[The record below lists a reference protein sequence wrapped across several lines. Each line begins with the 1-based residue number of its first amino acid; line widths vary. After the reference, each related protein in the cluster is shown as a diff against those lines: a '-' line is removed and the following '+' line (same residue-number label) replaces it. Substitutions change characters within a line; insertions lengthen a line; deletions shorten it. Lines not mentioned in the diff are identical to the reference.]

1 MMDCP
6 DKTTLFNYHNH
17 ESDESDYS
25 QLYEHIRD
33 CERCA
38 AMLDEIAEEISLVNE
53 ALDFLEPVSVPEP
66 PAIHEQTEN
75 MKALQP
81 EMRPEQSGLSALG
94 WRDAARAVSLA
105 AALLI
110 ILIGGLLLKKNGHPD
125 FQTLY
130 NIALME
136 QQFMSDPKEDFRENS
151 MYITEYNAVTGELT
165 IVRQTAAGDTT
176 DTKVVVF
183 K

>member
-1 MMDCP
+1 VINSPP
-6 DKTTLFNYHNH
+6 DNIKTLRTKN
-17 ESDESDYS
+17 
-25 QLYEHIRD
+25 QR
-33 CERCA
+33 
-38 AMLDEIAEEISLVNE
+38 
-53 ALDFLEPVSVPEP
+53 
-66 PAIHEQTEN
+66 
-75 MKALQP
+75 
-81 EMRPEQSGLSALG
+81 EQSDLSALG

-125 FQTLY
+125 FQTVH

-151 MYITEYNAVTGELT
+151 MYITEYNALTGELT
-165 IVRQTAAGDTT
+165 IIRQTAAGDTT
-176 DTKVVVF
+176 DTKVVVV